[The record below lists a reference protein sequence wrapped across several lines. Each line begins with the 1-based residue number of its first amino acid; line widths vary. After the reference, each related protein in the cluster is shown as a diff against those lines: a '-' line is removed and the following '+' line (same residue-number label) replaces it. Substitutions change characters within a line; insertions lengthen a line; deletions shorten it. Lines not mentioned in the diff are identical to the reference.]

1 MIVFENFHLLWVSTI
16 LRYLDSHLLLVLFVV
31 FSVTPGISFFV
42 VAMRP
47 HKPLV
52 VLLAQTFWLHCS
64 RCLAT
69 CLRRC
74 RPYATRCINKQQVT
88 LPPVHWNWPW
98 IWEYQWCLAALAEQE
113 GHGYQIARGDR
124 NAKLPYLQDKSL
136 LFIVRDA
143 TALRTMMTLH
153 SMSNDKQIKK
163 DQTVKR

>member
-1 MIVFENFHLLWVSTI
+1 MGVNHSSLSRLASPPCSFCSVQCHARHILLCCCHETPQAIGCPFGTNFLVALQSLPRNLSPTLSTAV
-16 LRYLDSHLLLVLFVV
+16 R
-31 FSVTPGISFFV
+31 
-42 VAMRP
+42 
-47 HKPLV
+47 K
-52 VLLAQTFWLHCS
+52 QTKTIC
-64 RCLAT
+64 
-69 CLRRC
+69 
-74 RPYATRCINKQQVT
+74 ATRCVNKQQVT

-98 IWEYQWCLAALAEQE
+98 IWEHRWCLAALAEQE

-136 LFIVRDA
+136 LFIVRNA